1 MVVALLL
8 PTSYSLLATSP
19 PGEHGGGGGRRE
31 RRLVPAPRAR
41 RRGAPRRMAHLPVSP
56 LYLPISPCISLYL
69 PVSPRC
75 SSSPGST
82 PPHSGKARGSGQ
94 GLGMDADAGAGH
106 MVMHVVVCT
115 CCCVPP
121 CYSPLAT
128 HSLQVYLGSHTHS
141 GILGVPSHH
150 DAYVFR
156 YVTPPRSLLNTARL
170 LGCRLRFCDSV
181 Y

>member
-1 MVVALLL
+1 MVEAVGGESDGSCLLL
-8 PTSYSLLATSP
+8 VLAAAVLLVAWP
-19 PGEHGGGGGRRE
+19 
-31 RRLVPAPRAR
+31 
-41 RRGAPRRMAHLPVSP
+41 HLPVSP
-56 LYLPISPCISLYL
+56 RSLPISPCISLYL